1 MSFRPGFRAFNAF
14 RANFT
19 QYTRRNASTATGAE
33 PAGFQKFW
41 NSPIGPKTVHF
52 WYALSPSLAPHTQSL
67 RWAAQCT
74 ARAMPYLRPLSGLPT
89 LPHTHYT
96 STHDTDC
103 SPGPQ

>member
-52 WYALSPSLAPHTQSL
+52 WYAPLLSHKISHAGNGSLGAMQCCALSPAAVGAPHT
-67 RWAAQCT
+67 
-74 ARAMPYLRPLSGLPT
+74 
-89 LPHTHYT
+89 
-96 STHDTDC
+96 STHTLHFNTRY
-103 SPGPQ
+103 

>member
-52 WYALSPSLAPHTQSL
+52 WYAPSSHTKSHAAMALWPHC
-67 RWAAQCT
+67 AAV
-74 ARAMPYLRPLSGLPT
+74 PYLRPLSGLPT

-96 STHDTDC
+96 PTRY
-103 SPGPQ
+103 